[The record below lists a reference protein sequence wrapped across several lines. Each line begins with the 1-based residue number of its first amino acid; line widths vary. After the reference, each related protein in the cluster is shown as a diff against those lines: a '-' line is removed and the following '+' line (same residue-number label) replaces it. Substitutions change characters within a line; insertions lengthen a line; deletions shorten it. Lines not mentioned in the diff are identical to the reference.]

1 MKKFLLK
8 IVALLIVTLLIL
20 VVSLFFIPDV
30 VSKNTILGGLIDK
43 HETLKKIKTEKMIF
57 VGGSNI
63 SFGLDS
69 KKIVE
74 KFNKPV
80 VNMGVH
86 AGIGLEFIMNDVK
99 SYINKGDVIVLIPE
113 YENFYTDN
121 FYGEMELVS
130 VLFDVDP
137 SGRILVDAKQW
148 QHLLKYMPTYSA
160 KKIKNYIS
168 SPFQKQ
174 TATSEIN
181 IYDRKSFNEFGDAYI
196 HWALPNQNYLPA
208 KKNNGSEKINPEVIS
223 FIKNFKEYIE
233 EKGAKL
239 IILPPVIES
248 QSYDNQANMIDLIT
262 VSLISNS
269 ISFRVEPTKYK
280 FSSAYFFNSY
290 YHLNKKGVD
299 KRTQLVIEDLDT
311 IMKGGQKL

>member
-8 IVALLIVTLLIL
+8 IVCLLVLTLLIL
-20 VVSLFFIPDV
+20 TESLFFIPDF
-30 VSKNTILGGLIDK
+30 VSKNSILGGLLDK
-43 HETLKKIKTEKMIF
+43 HEMLKKTKTEKIIF
-57 VGGSNI
+57 VGGSNL

-69 KKIVE
+69 KKIAE

-80 VNMGVH
+80 INMGVH
-86 AGIGLEFIMNDVK
+86 AGMGLKFIINDVK
-99 SYINKGDVIVLIPE
+99 YYISKGDVVVLVPE
-113 YENFYTDN
+113 YENFHTDN

-137 SGRILVDAKQW
+137 TGRNLVDLKQW
-148 QHLLKYMPTYSA
+148 QHLLKYIPTYAA
-160 KKIKNYIS
+160 KKIKNYVFY
-168 SPFQKQ
+168 PFQKKIIS
-174 TATSEIN
+174 SEIN

-208 KKNNGSEKINPEVIS
+208 KKTKGDEKINEEVIL
-223 FIKNFKEYIE
+223 FVKNFKEYVE

-248 QSYDNQANMIDLIT
+248 KSYDNQANAIDLIT

-269 ISFRVEPTKYK
+269 ISFSVEPSKYK
-280 FSSAYFFNSY
+280 FSSQYFFNSY

-299 KRTQLVIEDLDT
+299 KRTQLIIDDLT
-311 IMKGGQKL
+311 GKIN